1 MKNNYYNRD
10 LAYKYIKEV
19 IDDGLQK
26 MGDRTLS
33 PEVCN
38 AWIEYSKKV
47 LELTIRD
54 YNPSILLNYL
64 RITNNISSTSS
75 IKPSNKIS
83 MCLEYLIGILNLL

>member
-1 MKNNYYNRD
+1 MMNNYYNRD
-10 LAYKYIKEV
+10 LTYKYIKEV

-26 MGDRTLS
+26 MGDRTITS
-33 PEVCN
+33 EVCN

-47 LELTIRD
+47 LELTTKD

-64 RITNNISSTSS
+64 RIINNISSTSS
-75 IKPSNKIS
+75 ITPHNKIS

>member
-1 MKNNYYNRD
+1 MMNSYYNRD
-10 LAYKYIKEV
+10 LAFKYIREV

-26 MGDRTLS
+26 MGNMTLS

-47 LELTIRD
+47 LELTTQD

-64 RITNNISSTSS
+64 RIINNILPKTS
-75 IKPSNKIS
+75 ITPQNKLS
-83 MCLEYLIGILNLL
+83 MCLEYLIGILKLL